1 MLTFGDDGLIPAL
14 AQDVRTGEVRM
25 VAWMTREA
33 LLSTLESG
41 VATFWSRSR
50 RALWRKGETSGNE
63 LVVVK
68 VATDCDADVLLLLV
82 EPKGPSCHTGKPSC
96 FFRRVDPDGSVHDE
110 ETPPL
115 PFLLSLERE
124 IARREASTE
133 EKSYTKSLLA
143 KGAGK
148 IGEKLREEA
157 DELARALSDETDA
170 RVASEAADLVYH
182 LLVGLRLRGV
192 AWADVAAEL
201 GRRMGTSGHDEKAS
215 RSR

>member
-1 MLTFGDDGLIPAL
+1 MLTFGEDGLIPAI

-50 RALWRKGETSGNE
+50 RALWKKGETSGNE
-63 LVVVK
+63 LVVRA

-82 EPKGPSCHTGKPSC
+82 EPKGPSCHTGRPSC
-96 FFRRVDPDGSVHDE
+96 FFRRVDAEGVVHDE
-110 ETPPL
+110 ESPPL
-115 PFLLSLERE
+115 PFLLALERE

-143 KGAGK
+143 KGAPK

-157 DELARALSDETDA
+157 DELARALDGESDA

-192 AWADVAAEL
+192 PWADVAAEL
-201 GRRMGTSGHDEKAS
+201 GRRMGTSGHEEKAS
-215 RSR
+215 RGR